1 MAAERVLVPVSES
14 PTLRQTVAYAVD
26 RVLEDASDDEAA
38 VRFAFVHSPDADA
51 EAGSDGS
58 TDASRLLERAEIWAT
73 EDAGEAELSV
83 ETTHVGSDRYLFSPA
98 DIADAIAT
106 EARRGAIER
115 VVIDPE
121 YDPGI
126 GAPLVRPLVV
136 ELSDFEGIRVEEASV
151 GRRTVRGP
159 LLERTSATQV
169 GALFVVA
176 FGFYQ
181 ILAGNLDWVTASP
194 DRWFAEIY
202 WFDVITGAIAATV
215 VALALAR
222 VAFSGGPTRS
232 SPVRLARF
240 VLYVPYL
247 LWEIIKAN
255 VLVSLVILNPRLPIE
270 PRMTRIRPAVWGGLP
285 VTTLANSITL
295 TPGTLTVRVEGRE
308 LRVHTLVPAAR
319 QGLFDGGLERA
330 VRFVFYG
337 RGAATVPGLADR
349 GEAELL
355 EYDTTDGS
363 RDGDPAGV
371 AQTDDAHGGN
381 PTDEDHADD
390 EAHVDENHDH
400 DSSDETHADSEDPAD
415 DTDGRRGEGS

>member
-1 MAAERVLVPVSES
+1 VAAERVLVPVSES

-26 RVLEDASDDEAA
+26 RVLEDIASDDEAV
-38 VRFAFVHSPDADA
+38 VRFALVHSPDVDR
-51 EAGSDGS
+51 EVPSDSS
-58 TDASRLLERAEIWAT
+58 TDADRLLERAEIWAT
-73 EDAGEAELSV
+73 EDAGEDELSV

-106 EARRGAIER
+106 EARRAGIER

-126 GAPLVRPLVV
+126 GAPLVRPLEV
-136 ELSDFEGIRVEEASV
+136 ELSDFDEKRVEEATV
-151 GRRTVRGP
+151 GRQTVRGP

-181 ILAGNLDWVTASP
+181 ILAGNVDWVTASP
-194 DRWFAEIY
+194 DRWLAEIY
-202 WFDVITGAIAATV
+202 WFDVVTGAIAATV
-215 VALALAR
+215 VAVALAR
-222 VAFSGGPTRS
+222 VAFSGGPTRT
-232 SPVRLARF
+232 SPVRLGRF

-247 LWEIIKAN
+247 LWEIVKAN
-255 VLVSLVILNPRLPIE
+255 VLVSLVILNPRLPID

-319 QGLFDGGLERA
+319 EGLFDGGL
-330 VRFVFYG
+330 
-337 RGAATVPGLADR
+337 
-349 GEAELL
+349 
-355 EYDTTDGS
+355 
-363 RDGDPAGV
+363 
-371 AQTDDAHGGN
+371 
-381 PTDEDHADD
+381 
-390 EAHVDENHDH
+390 
-400 DSSDETHADSEDPAD
+400 
-415 DTDGRRGEGS
+415 